1 VPDTIMLSLRLPSG
15 LAKRLATVAAATD
28 RTRTYVAARAIEEY
42 VESEEET
49 LAKIREGLAQA
60 DAGET
65 VSHAEALVFVER
77 LKARARRGRKK

>member
-1 VPDTIMLSLRLPSG
+1 MPETVMLSLRIPSA
-15 LAKRLATVAAATD
+15 LAKRLATVAEATE
-28 RTRTYVAARAIEEY
+28 RSRTYVAARAIEEY

-65 VSHAEALVFVER
+65 VSHTEALRFVER
-77 LKARARRGRKK
+77 LKGSARRGRKK